1 VCSLEGVRAEP
12 SDRRTEPPAAAEAI
26 SDAVTD
32 AELAAGA
39 LLPPL
44 ADLRAVAA
52 RVACAAARR
61 HYELGVATEL
71 PRPPDLGAHLR
82 KSAYEPSYRKYR

>member
-1 VCSLEGVRAEP
+1 ML
-12 SDRRTEPPAAAEAI
+12 AAAEAI
-26 SDAVTD
+26 SNEVTD
-32 AELAAGA
+32 DELARGA

-44 ADLRAVAA
+44 SSLRSVAA